1 MRVKV
6 VFYTIDCPKCH
17 VLESKMKAKNVAFEE
32 CRDVEIMQEKGFK
45 SAPMLEVDGAAMSFG
60 EAVKWINNLEA

>member
-1 MRVKV
+1 MKV

-45 SAPMLEVDGAAMSFG
+45 SAPMLEVDGVVMNFG

>member
-1 MRVKV
+1 MKV
-6 VFYTIDCPKCH
+6 VFYTSDCPRSR

-45 SAPMLEVDGAAMSFG
+45 SAPMLEVDGVVMNFG

>member
-1 MRVKV
+1 MKV

-32 CRDVEIMQEKGFK
+32 CRDIEIMQEKGFK
-45 SAPMLEVDGAAMSFG
+45 SAPMLDVDGDVMNSG

>member
-1 MRVKV
+1 MKV

-17 VLESKMKAKNVAFEE
+17 VLESKLKAKNVAFEE
-32 CRDVEIMQEKGFK
+32 CRDIEIMQEKGFEN
-45 SAPMLEVDGAAMSFG
+45 APMLEVNGTSMSFG